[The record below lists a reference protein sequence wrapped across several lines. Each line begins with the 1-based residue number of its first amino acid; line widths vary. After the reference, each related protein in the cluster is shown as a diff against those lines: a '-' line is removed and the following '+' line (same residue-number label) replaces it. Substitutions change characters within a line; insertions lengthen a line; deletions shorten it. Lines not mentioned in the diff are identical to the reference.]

1 MPGFVKKLTK
11 RYVVICACHQ
21 LRNTITMSGMK
32 YCQTTSL
39 ERIQELTRRIWVV
52 QGGTS
57 AGKTIAILIYVL
69 NWAIEHPGKVCTV
82 VSDTFPNL
90 RTGAM
95 RDFLD
100 ICRETN
106 VIEVCT
112 WNKTNST
119 LYLPNNSLIEF
130 YSVDTMG
137 AHGARRDLLYVN
149 EANRISWDTFSQ
161 LEVRTRDQVI
171 IDFNPVN
178 EFWAHTELVN
188 NPYRKDVDFIKL
200 TYQDNEGLDD
210 RTIEAIET
218 RRGDGTSNWWRVYGL
233 GEIGS
238 LEGNVYEGW
247 IKVDRI
253 NNLAK
258 LRRYGVD
265 FGYSPDPTA
274 VVAVYE
280 GEDGEIYLKQ
290 EICQTKLLTPD
301 LIKQLKDIVI
311 KDGDALFVCDNARP
325 EIIAELQAN
334 GVRAIGCDKT
344 PGEKKN
350 GKKYNIEL
358 VQRRKVHYLESDK
371 ELEREYLTYAWRKKK
386 STGETLDEPEDGN
399 DHCMDAIAYA
409 IRDLERKPISYGG
422 VRF

>member
-1 MPGFVKKLTK
+1 
-11 RYVVICACHQ
+11 
-21 LRNTITMSGMK
+21 MK
-32 YCQTTSL
+32 YSITTTL
-39 ERIQELTRRIWVV
+39 EKLQALTARIWVV

-57 AGKTIAILIYVL
+57 AGKTIAILWYIID
-69 NWAIEHPGKVCTV
+69 WAITHPSKVCTI

-106 VIEVCT
+106 LLSLCS

-119 LYLPNNSLIEF
+119 LYLPNGSLIEF

-161 LEVRTRDQVI
+161 LEVRTREQVI
-171 IDFNPVN
+171 LDFNPVN

-188 NPYRKDVDFIKL
+188 NPDRTDVDFLKV
-200 TYQDNEGLDD
+200 TYADNEALDEA
-210 RTIEAIET
+210 TVKAIEQ

-247 IKVDRI
+247 IAEDEI
-253 NNLAK
+253 PDDYK
-258 LRRYGVD
+258 LVRYGID
-265 FGYSPDPTA
+265 FGFSNDPTA
-274 VVAVYE
+274 VIGVYE
-280 GEDGEIYLKQ
+280 NPDGEICVKQ
-290 EICQTKLLTPD
+290 LVCETKILTPT
-301 LIKQLKDIVI
+301 LIELCRKVQDKYG
-311 KDGDALFVCDNARP
+311 DGLCVCDSARP
-325 EIIAELQAN
+325 EIIAELKAN
-334 GVRAIGCDKT
+334 DIRAIGCDKT
-344 PGEKKN
+344 PGEKMN
-350 GKKYNIEL
+350 GKRYNIEL
-358 VQRRKVHYLESDK
+358 VQRRKIHYLRSDK

-386 STGETLDEPEDGN
+386 TGEILDEPEDGN

-409 IRDLERKPISYGG
+409 IRDLERKMVEYGK
-422 VRF
+422 VY

>member
-1 MPGFVKKLTK
+1 
-11 RYVVICACHQ
+11 
-21 LRNTITMSGMK
+21 MK
-32 YCQTTSL
+32 YSITTTF
-39 ERIQELTRRIWVV
+39 EKIAALTRRIRVV

-57 AGKTIAILIYVL
+57 AGKTIAILIYIL
-69 NWAIEHPGKVCTV
+69 NWAIEHSGKVVTV
-82 VSDTFPNL
+82 ATDTFPNL

-106 VIEVCT
+106 VLEAAT

-119 LYLPNNSLIEF
+119 LYLPNGSIIEF

-161 LEVRTRDQVI
+161 LEVRTRGLAI
-171 IDFNPVN
+171 LDFNPVN
-178 EFWAHTELVN
+178 EFWAHKELVN
-188 NPYRKDVDFIKL
+188 NVDRTDVDFLKV
-200 TYQDNEGLDD
+200 TYKDNEALDLA
-210 RTIEAIET
+210 TKEAIEM

-247 IKVDRI
+247 VSIPEIPDSC
-253 NNLAK
+253 K
-258 LRRYGVD
+258 LVRYGVD
-265 FGYSPDPTA
+265 FGFSHDPTA

-280 GEDGEIYLKQ
+280 DDNGGIWLKQ
-290 EICQTKLLTPD
+290 EIYKMQMLTPE
-301 LIKQLKDIVI
+301 LSAHLQGLVQME
-311 KDGDALFVCDNARP
+311 GDALFVCDNARP

-334 GVRAIGCDKT
+334 GIRAIGCDKT
-344 PGEKKN
+344 PGEKMN
-350 GKKYNIEL
+350 GKRYNIEL
-358 VQRRKVHYLESDK
+358 VQRRKVHYMSSNKD
-371 ELEREYLTYAWRKKK
+371 LEREYLAYAWRKKK
-386 STGETLDEPEDGN
+386 STGEILDEPEDGN

-409 IRDLERKPISYGG
+409 IRDLERKQIEYGG